1 MQAHRRTYTRS
12 TEGQEASP
20 GLAALRGIEIYVR
33 GLINEVKWDL
43 DKLENNP
50 GASGLE
56 KAELR
61 AQHRA
66 YKEVLQYIKDG
77 RGII

>member
-1 MQAHRRTYTRS
+1 MQIRGRAYTRS
-12 TEGQEASP
+12 TKDKEVSP
-20 GLAALRGIEIYVR
+20 GLAALSGIEIYVR

-43 DKLENNP
+43 DKLENNQ
-50 GASGLE
+50 GASDLE
-56 KAELR
+56 KVELR